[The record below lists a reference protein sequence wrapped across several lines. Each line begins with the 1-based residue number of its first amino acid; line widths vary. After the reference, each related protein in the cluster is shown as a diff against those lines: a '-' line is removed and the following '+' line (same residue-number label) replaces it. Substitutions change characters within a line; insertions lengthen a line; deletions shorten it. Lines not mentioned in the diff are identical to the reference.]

1 MAYGILVHQLGI
13 KTEALVGRL
22 PNLKSGL
29 PENPQEI
36 LNLKTHFTCVH
47 WTIFLRKIFTP
58 FPTSSNHYNK
68 HSQSTYYLPG
78 FNPHDKHLRSGSTR
92 NRPLGKR
99 YECKEFEWTWMIP
112 ESTSKRSREVRWGG
126 KEGNKRGYC
135 AGHHSGQWGSTA
147 PRTLGASVGH
157 VSDSPQPRGKAAV
170 SWALPACLAHRPV
183 DSCH

>member
-1 MAYGILVHQLGI
+1 MILLYILREIPNLFIYLPHLMVCGILVRQLGI
-13 KTEALVGRL
+13 KPGALAVRS

-58 FPTSSNHYNK
+58 FPTSNHYDK

-78 FNPHDKHLRSGSTR
+78 FNPHDKHVRSGFTR

-99 YECKEFEWTWMIP
+99 YEYKEFEWTWMIP
-112 ESTSKRSREVRWGG
+112 KVPVRGVG
-126 KEGNKRGYC
+126 KWDEEERKVIKGVTMQVT
-135 AGHHSGQWGSTA
+135 AQDSGA
-147 PRTLGASVGH
+147 
-157 VSDSPQPRGKAAV
+157 QPHQEL
-170 SWALPACLAHRPV
+170 WEPV
-183 DSCH
+183 

>member
-1 MAYGILVHQLGI
+1 MACGILVCQLGI
-13 KTEALVGRL
+13 KTEVLAGRL

-99 YECKEFEWTWMIP
+99 VKSLSELEWFPKVPARGVGKWDEEERKVIKGVTAQVTTQDNGLNP
-112 ESTSKRSREVRWGG
+112 TKNSGSQCRPCLRVTSTQG
-126 KEGNKRGYC
+126 RGCYL
-135 AGHHSGQWGSTA
+135 
-147 PRTLGASVGH
+147 LGTS
-157 VSDSPQPRGKAAV
+157 
-170 SWALPACLAHRPV
+170 ACLAHRPV

>member
-1 MAYGILVHQLGI
+1 MLNYKQVILLYALREIPNLFIYWPHVMACGILGCQVGI
-13 KTEALVGRL
+13 KTEALAGRL

-47 WTIFLRKIFTP
+47 WTIFLRKIFTS

-135 AGHHSGQWGSTA
+135 AGYHSGQWA
-147 PRTLGASVGH
+147 
-157 VSDSPQPRGKAAV
+157 QPHQEL
-170 SWALPACLAHRPV
+170 WEPV
-183 DSCH
+183 